1 MVSFYYKVGNVETT
15 KPWYLPKFD
24 TLRDFFSTLV
34 YDDELRPFKILLHG
48 SLLYNW
54 NSWSVDLF
62 LELEGW
68 QFNLDLIYLERIM
81 SKIYRIAFDKRL
93 LVDVTFCGN
102 HQYSDTYQSAK
113 QRGFYFPTFN
123 NSEFIKFNHIVKTV
137 DGKSTEK
144 FLSSKY
150 TTVNVSEN
158 LVKFNN
164 LSLKYSDDV
173 VNRFV
178 NEKYI
183 FKEGISIDLVLSLLQ
198 NQFEIIKRNQDWG
211 VNLNLIPSLNI
222 AATSSF
228 VTSISSTFSFSS
240 SFFQDIQNALNND
253 SGSTFLNG
261 AIPEPEEN
269 QFIPV
274 RGGGSPPVDE

>member
-1 MVSFYYKVGNVETT
+1 MVSFYYKVGSVETT

-34 YDDELRPFKILLHG
+34 SDDELRPFKILLHG

-54 NSWSVDLF
+54 NSWSIDLF

-102 HQYSDTYQSAK
+102 HQYSDIYQSAK
-113 QRGFYFPTFN
+113 QRGFFFPAFN

-158 LVKFNN
+158 LVKYNN
-164 LSLKYSDDV
+164 LTLKYQDDV
-173 VNRFV
+173 INRFV

-211 VNLNLIPSLNI
+211 VNLNIIPNLNV
-222 AATSSF
+222 AATASF
-228 VTSISSTFSFSS
+228 FGSFNYSS
-240 SFFQDIQNALNND
+240 SFFQDIQNALNSD

-261 AIPEPEEN
+261 AVIEPDG
-269 QFIPV
+269 QVAPVRGTV
-274 RGGGSPPVDE
+274 RGGGGPLVDE